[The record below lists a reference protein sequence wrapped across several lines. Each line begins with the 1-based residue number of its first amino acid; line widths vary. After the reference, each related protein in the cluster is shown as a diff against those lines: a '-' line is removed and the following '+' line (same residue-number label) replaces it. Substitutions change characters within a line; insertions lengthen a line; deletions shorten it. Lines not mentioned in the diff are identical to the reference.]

1 MVAIFISQQG
11 ECYLRY
17 QGLPIVI
24 IWHGGMGY
32 GNYCHRVR
40 FGQTQG
46 PRFGENPKGHTLMVK
61 MLRKIVYIII
71 RKACMLYQA
80 LTVYLNIVGRG
91 GPHLTNHHRRG
102 GHPYLAGIKPTIMP
116 RVMISEWF
124 PLSFKPIIAHG
135 WYIFKRSPNNAN
147 IWEN

>member
-91 GPHLTNHHRRG
+91 GGTFDQPSQKRR
-102 GHPYLAGIKPTIMP
+102 A
-116 RVMISEWF
+116 
-124 PLSFKPIIAHG
+124 PIFG
-135 WYIFKRSPNNAN
+135 WHQTHYNAPSN
-147 IWEN
+147 DF